1 MRLAAMVLL
10 LSGLTTA
17 VGCAQIKKLTPS
29 KAEKAEVAR
38 ADEIKKHPEWKE
50 KKIVL
55 LSDTEA
61 SDWQKAKDTIKAQ
74 QELLGMAEKAQ
85 DQLRED
91 LIKAH
96 GLDKYPARPRSNG
109 DITWYSGSGGL
120 ITGSNVATTIQCD
133 GNISIVDDA
142 NKEHAFIEYTPGG
155 FSCWAFSSAVTEHN
169 ADVEDHRD
177 DSTR

>member
-1 MRLAAMVLL
+1 MRLAAMALL
-10 LSGLTTA
+10 LSSLTTA

-29 KAEKAEVAR
+29 KAEKAEAAR

-61 SDWQKAKDTIKAQ
+61 SDWQKAKDTIKTQ
-74 QELLGMAEKAQ
+74 KELLDTAEKAQ

-96 GLDKYPARPRSNG
+96 GLDKYPAHSRSNG
-109 DITWYSGSGGL
+109 DITWYNGSGGF
-120 ITGSNVATTIQCD
+120 ITGSNVATAIQCD
-133 GNISIVDDA
+133 GTINIVDDA

-155 FSCWAFSSAVTEHN
+155 FSCWAFSSNITAHD
-169 ADVEDHRD
+169 ADVEDNR
-177 DSTR
+177 